1 MSNEELWELFPII
14 LTEHQKDWER
24 LYKLEEQ
31 QLRAIVGKDIVRIRR
46 IGSTAVKDLIAK
58 PTIDILLEI
67 DGKTNIEELI
77 VKIQSTGYIYTHQ
90 PENPAP
96 HMMFMKGYTPQG
108 FRRQAYHLHV
118 RYAGDWDEPIFCH
131 YLQSHPALAHEYGEL
146 KLKLKQVYEHDR
158 DAYTKGKTEFIRQVV
173 RLAREK

>member
-31 QLRAIVGKDIVRIRR
+31 QLRAIVGKDIVRIRH

-108 FRRQAYHLHV
+108 FKGQAYHLHV

-131 YLQSHPALAHEYGEL
+131 YLQLHPEVARKYGEL
-146 KLKLKQVYEHDR
+146 KVELKKRYEHDR
-158 DAYTKGKTEFIRQVV
+158 DAYTESKTEFITSIVQ
-173 RLAREK
+173 LARKR

>member
-31 QLRAIVGKDIVRIRR
+31 QLRAIVGKDIVRIRH

-118 RYAGDWDEPIFCH
+118 RIFCH

>member
-1 MSNEELWELFPII
+1 MMKQEFPKLKQPGKKTDITIFRYTGITVMKELISMSNEELWELFPII

-31 QLRAIVGKDIVRIRR
+31 QLRAIVGKNIVRIRH

-90 PENPAP
+90 PESPAP
-96 HMMFMKGYTPQG
+96 HMMLMKGYTPQG
-108 FRRQAYHLHV
+108 FRGQAYHLHV

-131 YLQSHPALAHEYGEL
+131 YLQSH
-146 KLKLKQVYEHDR
+146 
-158 DAYTKGKTEFIRQVV
+158 
-173 RLAREK
+173 RLLLMSMES

>member
-31 QLRAIVGKDIVRIRR
+31 QLRAIVGKNIVRIRH

-90 PENPAP
+90 PESPAP
-96 HMMFMKGYTPQG
+96 HMMLMKGYTPQG
-108 FRRQAYHLHV
+108 FR
-118 RYAGDWDEPIFCH
+118 GKPIIYMC
-131 YLQSHPALAHEYGEL
+131 AM
-146 KLKLKQVYEHDR
+146 QVTGMSR
-158 DAYTKGKTEFIRQVV
+158 SFATIFNLIR
-173 RLAREK
+173 LLLMSMES

>member
-31 QLRAIVGKDIVRIRR
+31 QLRAIGGKDIVRIQH

-67 DGKTNIEELI
+67 GSS
-77 VKIQSTGYIYTHQ
+77 QS
-90 PENPAP
+90 PA
-96 HMMFMKGYTPQG
+96 
-108 FRRQAYHLHV
+108 
-118 RYAGDWDEPIFCH
+118 
-131 YLQSHPALAHEYGEL
+131 
-146 KLKLKQVYEHDR
+146 
-158 DAYTKGKTEFIRQVV
+158 
-173 RLAREK
+173 